1 MGIAELKEKCRL
13 AVEQAKTGTLPK
25 SPATLIGI
33 NPPAPA
39 APSPPAPAPPAPA
52 PAPAGE
58 SLPSVV
64 TQNSPAPN
72 VKKSPA
78 ELLAAFRKSVAAPVA
93 PVAPEPPA
101 PVAPEPPAPAP
112 TVAAPAPAPKPAKKI
127 VLKKAPTPVDLSGL
141 VGKPVTQSA
150 PAPAKPAE
158 VIKKKEPAEVIKSTD
173 APEPAPTF
181 LIGTLF
187 IDCMPVGAYTVNLF
201 SIVNVVGP
209 QVAAAAGEVHWSCLP
224 YGTGPGVLQ
233 AALEAYLN
241 SISWSPG
248 MDVFVMSDTKEGM
261 ALKGYLMTI
270 ARSVV
275 VGLK

>member
-33 NPPAPA
+33 NPP
-39 APSPPAPAPPAPA
+39 PPAPPPAQAPPAPA
-52 PAPAGE
+52 APPPTEG
-58 SLPSVV
+58 SSPSVV
-64 TQNSPAPN
+64 AQNSPAPS

-78 ELLAAFRKSVAAPVA
+78 ELLAAFRKSVAAPV
-93 PVAPEPPA
+93 A

-141 VGKPVTQSA
+141 VVKPVTQSA